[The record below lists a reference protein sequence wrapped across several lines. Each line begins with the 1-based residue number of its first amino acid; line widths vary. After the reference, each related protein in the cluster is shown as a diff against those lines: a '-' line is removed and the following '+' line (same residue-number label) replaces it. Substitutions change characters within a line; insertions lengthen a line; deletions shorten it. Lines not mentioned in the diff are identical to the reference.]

1 MAFLD
6 VEDGYRVYYEH
17 RAGPRRPVMLIHGWG
32 MGCRV
37 WDATIDTLAEAG
49 HATIAFDHRGC
60 GQTDKD
66 FADISI
72 AAIARDAVAIVDRLG
87 LDGVV
92 LNGWSLGGAVATEV
106 AAALGTRCAGLV
118 LTCAASPTYNGSP
131 DDIRATEAAY
141 RVDRATFLKGL
152 SAAVCAKPV
161 DPAVVDWMW
170 SIFMQQGA
178 GAIRSL
184 HDLGGI
190 DQCATL
196 EGLSVPVLVF
206 RGTADAIVAPEI
218 GAQAAQIA
226 RVSQLVS
233 LDGVGHAPFVE
244 DFDGYHTPLLRFLE
258 RLG

>member
-1 MAFLD
+1 MAYL
-6 VEDGYRVYYEH
+6 ECNDGGRVYYEY
-17 RAGPRRPVMLIHGWG
+17 RPGPRRAVMLIHGWG

-37 WDATIDTLAEAG
+37 WDATIDTLTEAG

-60 GQTDKD
+60 GLSDKD

-72 AAIARDAVAIVDRLG
+72 AAIARDAIAIIDWLG

-92 LNGWSLGGAVATEV
+92 VNGWSLGGAVATEV
-106 AAALGTRCAGLV
+106 ASQLGERCAGLV
-118 LTCAASPTYNGSP
+118 HTCAASPTYSGTP
-131 DDIRATEAAY
+131 DDIRATEEAY
-141 RVDRATFLKGL
+141 RPDRATFLKNL

-161 DPAVVDWMW
+161 DPSVVDWMW
-170 SIFMQQGA
+170 AIFMQQGA

-190 DQCATL
+190 DQRAML
-196 EGLSVPVLVF
+196 AALSVPVLVF

-218 GAQAAQIA
+218 GELAAQTA
-226 RVSQLVS
+226 RNAELVS
-233 LDGVGHAPFVE
+233 LEGVGHAPFVE
-244 DFDGYHTPLLRFLE
+244 DFKGYHRPLLGFLD

>member
-6 VEDGYRVYYEH
+6 VENGHRVYYEH
-17 RAGPRRPVMLIHGWG
+17 RAGPRRPVLLIHGWG

-87 LDGVV
+87 LDGLVV
-92 LNGWSLGGAVATEV
+92 NGWSLGGAVATQV
-106 AAALGTRCAGLV
+106 ASALGKRCNGLV

-131 DDIRATEAAY
+131 EDIRASEAAY
-141 RVDRATFLKGL
+141 RADRATFLKGL

-170 SIFMQQGA
+170 SIFVQQGA

-190 DQCATL
+190 DQRDMLA
-196 EGLSVPVLVF
+196 GLSVPVLVF
-206 RGTADAIVAPEI
+206 GGTADVIVAPEI
-218 GAQAAQIA
+218 AQQAAAAA
-226 RVSQLVS
+226 RDAQLV
-233 LDGVGHAPFVE
+233 LLEGVGHAPFVE

>member
-1 MAFLD
+1 MAFID
-6 VEDGYRVYYEH
+6 VDDGNRVYYEY
-17 RAGPRRPVMLIHGWG
+17 RTGSRRPVLLIHGWG

-66 FADISI
+66 FGDISI
-72 AAIARDAVAIVDRLG
+72 AGIARDAVAIVDRLG
-87 LDGVV
+87 VDGVV

-106 AAALGTRCAGLV
+106 AAMLGSRCAGLV
-118 LTCAASPTYNGSP
+118 LTCAASPTYSGTP
-131 DDIRATEAAY
+131 EDIRATEAAY

-190 DQCATL
+190 DQRAKL
-196 EGLSVPVLVF
+196 AGLSVPVLVF

-218 GAQAAQIA
+218 GAQAAEAA
-226 RVSQLVS
+226 RNAELVS
-233 LDGVGHAPFVE
+233 LEGVGHAPFVE

-258 RLG
+258 RIG

>member
-1 MAFLD
+1 MAFID
-6 VEDGYRVYYEH
+6 VDTGNRVYYEY
-17 RAGPRRPVMLIHGWG
+17 RKGSRRPVLLIHGWG

-72 AAIARDAVAIVDRLG
+72 AAIARDAMAIIDRLG
-87 LDGVV
+87 LESVV
-92 LNGWSLGGAVATEV
+92 VNGWSLGGAVATEV
-106 AAALGTRCAGLV
+106 ASALGSRCAGLI
-118 LTCAASPTYNGSP
+118 LTCAASPTYNGTP
-131 DDIRATEAAY
+131 EDIRATEAAY
-141 RVDRATFLKGL
+141 RADRATFLKGL

-161 DPAVVDWMW
+161 DPAVVEWMW
-170 SIFMQQGA
+170 AIFMQQGA

-190 DQCATL
+190 DQRAML
-196 EGLSVPVLVF
+196 ASLSVPVLVF

-218 GAQAAQIA
+218 GEQAAETA
-226 RVSQLVS
+226 RNAELVS
-233 LDGVGHAPFVE
+233 LEGVGHAPFVE

>member
-6 VEDGYRVYYEH
+6 VEDGHRVYYEH
-17 RAGPRRPVMLIHGWG
+17 RSGPRRPVMLIHGWG

-60 GQTDKD
+60 GLTDKD

-72 AAIARDAVAIVDRLG
+72 AAIARDAVAIIDKLG

-92 LNGWSLGGAVATEV
+92 VNGWSLGGAVATEV
-106 AAALGTRCAGLV
+106 AAALGNRCAGLV
-118 LTCAASPTYNGSP
+118 HTCAASPTYNGSP
-131 DDIRATEAAY
+131 EDIRATEAAY

-170 SIFMQQGA
+170 SVFMQQGA

-190 DQCATL
+190 DQRETL
-196 EGLSVPVLVF
+196 AGLAVPVLVF
-206 RGTADAIVAPEI
+206 RGTADAIVSPEI
-218 GAQAAQIA
+218 GELAAQTA
-226 RVSQLVS
+226 RDAELVS
-233 LDGVGHAPFVE
+233 LEGVGHAPFVE